1 MAEPVV
7 IPPVT
12 PSEPV
17 VAPVEPI
24 AAIIEPSIEEREA
37 QITLKENTIAAKE
50 AFRESGIPEGLLP
63 FVVNGNGAMQKKNIE
78 ALTDV
83 WNASLKAAMEGK
95 LKGKVPEI
103 TPPPTNTKKWDD
115 MSYGER
121 KALHRSNPALYAQI
135 RDGK

>member
-1 MAEPVV
+1 MPEPVV

-12 PSEPV
+12 PAEPV

-24 AAIIEPSIEEREA
+24 QPIVEPSIEEREA
-37 QITLKENTIAAKE
+37 QVTLKENTISAKE
-50 AFRESGIPEGLLP
+50 TFRESGMPDGLLP
-63 FVVNGNGAMQKKNIE
+63 FVVNGNGALQKKNIE

-103 TPPPTNTKKWDD
+103 TPKPTNTKKWND

-135 RDGK
+135 RDAK